1 MALAVVAS
9 RNYSEMARTSQRIFE
24 GAQSS
29 VEHDFKMG
37 LGSKLNSDVA
47 TNMAAPAGVARL
59 SAPGGASGR
68 GAIEDAAALL
78 ASARL
83 SLEKLVGLPDAIR
96 PRDVE
101 AALEVQRTVGLLLT
115 ERIAGWKCALPSPG
129 KVIIAPIY
137 SGVVAEGLR
146 WRLPTLGPTARLEP
160 EVAVT
165 LVRDLPPRNI
175 PYDEAEVVNSVGSV
189 RLALELLDCRYV
201 SPERVSFEELLA
213 DGLFNAGLFLGPEV
227 DGGLARDFARTQISL
242 EVGGSS
248 VQSLE
253 GRHPDGNP
261 VIPLHWLVNT
271 LRERGAG
278 LERGQVVITGSY
290 AGVIEVP
297 ANAKLRI
304 GFGGLGTIA
313 VQLSSEE

>member
-1 MALAVVAS
+1 M
-9 RNYSEMARTSQRIFE
+9 
-24 GAQSS
+24 
-29 VEHDFKMG
+29 
-37 LGSKLNSDVA
+37 
-47 TNMAAPAGVARL
+47 
-59 SAPGGASGR
+59 
-68 GAIEDAAALL
+68 
-78 ASARL
+78 
-83 SLEKLVGLPDAIR
+83 
-96 PRDVE
+96 
-101 AALEVQRTVGLLLT
+101 EVC
-115 ERIAGWKCALPSPG
+115 IASPG

-175 PYDEAEVVNSVGSV
+175 PYEEAEVVNSVGSV

-227 DGGLARDFARTQISL
+227 DGGLARDFGRTQISL
-242 EVGGSS
+242 EVDGAS

-261 VIPLHWLVNT
+261 VIPLHWLVNK

-297 ANAKLRI
+297 ANANLRI
-304 GFGGLGTIA
+304 GFGGLGRSRFNCHRRKSMRLVRYGERGRERPGALDAQGTLRD
-313 VQLSSEE
+313 LSGVVRDIDGAALMPKSLDRLRGLDLGSCRRCKDRCGWARASVMCGTSFASD